1 MGVTKFKIRETY
13 QQNKQSIQ
21 LVKTSTKYHNFIK
34 IIYPHISTMKSSY
47 SQRFFGK
54 KCSILDT
61 SRLIISKLSDD
72 DSSVDLELNKQ
83 EILLEK
89 T

>member
-1 MGVTKFKIRETY
+1 
-13 QQNKQSIQ
+13 
-21 LVKTSTKYHNFIK
+21 
-34 IIYPHISTMKSSY
+34 MKSSY